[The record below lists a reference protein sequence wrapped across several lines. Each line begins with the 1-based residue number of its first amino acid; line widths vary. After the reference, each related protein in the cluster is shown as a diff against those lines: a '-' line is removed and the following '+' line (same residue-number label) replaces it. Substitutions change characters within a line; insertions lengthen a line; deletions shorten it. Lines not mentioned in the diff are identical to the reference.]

1 MCCNPLSLIKSRT
14 VRGSVILALEWRSN
28 KRLDYKEAN
37 VLLPRYN
44 FIILAVNGPESEIR
58 FSFSPAGKYTKK
70 ALRGSFS
77 IARHWISGN
86 DQATNQNELNKKPE
100 VLSSDKNKH
109 T

>member
-1 MCCNPLSLIKSRT
+1 MCCNPLSLIKSGT

-70 ALRGSFS
+70 ALRGSFQL
-77 IARHWISGN
+77 RV
-86 DQATNQNELNKKPE
+86 TEFPE
-100 VLSSDKNKH
+100 MIRQPIKMS
-109 T
+109 